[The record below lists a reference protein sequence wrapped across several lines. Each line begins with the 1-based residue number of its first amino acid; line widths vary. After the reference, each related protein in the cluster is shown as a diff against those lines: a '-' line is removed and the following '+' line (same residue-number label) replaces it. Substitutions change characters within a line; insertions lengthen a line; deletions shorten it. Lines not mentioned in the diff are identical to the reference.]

1 MRVGEDDIGWMDSLF
16 PMYSPMGIGKGE
28 EEGCYCRCR
37 LAELRNLGLGLG
49 PRTLVCWGVL
59 IDGVVSVIG
68 RRWDG
73 VGLGLDDDL

>member
-49 PRTLVCWGVL
+49 TSGFDLLGGSWL
-59 IDGVVSVIG
+59 T
-68 RRWDG
+68 
-73 VGLGLDDDL
+73 GL